1 MHTWFILKLLRIAF
15 AVLWAGSLAAQT
27 LSITDMPQGPLG
39 LHARVLY
46 EHESALGIDAVLA
59 PQLQQQFQPG
69 ERAVLN
75 GGIGA
80 RPAWVHLQVNNGQAQ
95 ALVMRLAV
103 GTTWLDHLDVFLVQE
118 QRVLASWKTG
128 DEVAG
133 APGLQAGI
141 GFEFD
146 MPFPPGS
153 SDIYLRAESVDP
165 LVLPIAL
172 RIPAQ
177 ADQDRAWVHYSYGLL
192 YGFLIAL
199 IAYNGMLFIGLKD
212 RSYLYYAGYLI
223 AMIGM
228 NMAYT
233 GHGLAWLWPGQ
244 VALQR
249 YAILG
254 LMVAFGSSGLL
265 FAGRLLALKEHA
277 PGVQRA
283 LSRFSVAVIAAF
295 ALCVVLGSHRGAV
308 VVAFAFAAAF
318 TVLMLVLGVLT
329 VRQQRASGRY
339 FLWAVSFGTLGA
351 MSTLLAVLCTIGF
364 STMTFRGAE
373 IGVSLEAALLA
384 LALAAQMRQ
393 HQRASV
399 RAEHLANHDPLTGLY
414 NRRAFLERL
423 YPVWATAKRGNRPL
437 SLILLDLDHFK
448 RINDVHG
455 HDVGD
460 LTLQQSAQLLF
471 KSCRAGDLLA
481 RWGGEE
487 FVLLLPEADLEQ
499 ARAFAERLRLQF
511 EETSVAA
518 GATALTVT
526 ASFGVAQLGAHAHPQ
541 ELIKDADVALYEAKH
556 AGRNRV
562 CVAPPQPTDAAGA
575 PAQSSLASS
584 INTL

>member
-1 MHTWFILKLLRIAF
+1 MHTWIILKLLRIAF

-27 LSITDMPQGPLG
+27 VSLADMPRGPLG
-39 LHARVLY
+39 LHASVLL
-46 EHESALGIDAVLA
+46 EHGSVLGIDAVSA
-59 PQLQQQFQPG
+59 PQLQPQFLPG

-80 RPAWVHLQVNNGQAQ
+80 QPAWVHLAVNNPQAQ
-95 ALVMRLAV
+95 ALLMRLAV
-103 GTTWLDHLDVFLVQE
+103 GTTWLDHLDVFLVQR
-118 QRVLASWKTG
+118 QRVLVHWKTG

-146 MPFPPGS
+146 MSFPPGP
-153 SDIYLRAESVDP
+153 SDIYLRAESLDP

-172 RIPAQ
+172 RTLAQ
-177 ADQDRAWVHYSYGLL
+177 ADQERMGVHYSYGLL

-199 IAYNGMLFIGLKD
+199 IAYNGMLFVGLRD

-223 AMIGM
+223 AMIAM

-233 GHGLAWLWPGQ
+233 GHGLAGLWPGQ
-244 VALQR
+244 VAVQR

-265 FAGRLLALKEHA
+265 FASRLLALKEHA
-277 PGVQRA
+277 PRVQRA
-283 LSRFSVAVIAAF
+283 LSRFSLTVMAVF
-295 ALCVVLGSHRGAV
+295 AGCVVLGSHQGAV

-318 TVLMLVLGVLT
+318 TVLMLLLGVLT
-329 VRQQRASGRY
+329 VRQQRASGYY
-339 FLWAVSFGTLGA
+339 FLWAVSFGTFGA
-351 MSTLLAVLCTIGF
+351 VSTLLAVVGTIGF
-364 STMTFRGAE
+364 SALTFRAAE

-399 RAEHLANHDPLTGLY
+399 RAEHLAAHDPLTGLY
-414 NRRAFLERL
+414 NRRAFFEQAS
-423 YPVWATAKRGNRPL
+423 PAWSTATRSARPL

-448 RINDVHG
+448 RINDELG
-455 HDVGD
+455 HDMGD
-460 LTLQQSAQLLF
+460 LTLQQSAQLLS

-487 FVLLLPEADLEQ
+487 FVLLLPEADLGQ
-499 ARAFAERLRLQF
+499 ACAFAERLRLQF
-511 EETSVAA
+511 ETSPVD
-518 GATALTVT
+518 GAPVSLVVT
-526 ASFGVAQLGAHAHPQ
+526 ASFGVVQLNSHASL
-541 ELIKDADVALYEAKH
+541 EALIKDADVALYKAKH
-556 AGRNRV
+556 AGRNQV
-562 CVAPPQPTDAAGA
+562 IAA
-575 PAQSSLASS
+575 
-584 INTL
+584 

>member
-1 MHTWFILKLLRIAF
+1 MHIGFFLKLLRIAF

-27 LSITDMPQGPLG
+27 LSLTDMPQGPLG
-39 LHARVLY
+39 QHARVLY
-46 EHESALGIDAVLA
+46 EHDSALGIDAVLA
-59 PQLQQQFQPG
+59 PQMQLQFQPG

-80 RPAWVHLQVNNGQAQ
+80 QPAWVHLQVNNPERHAQ
-95 ALVMRLAV
+95 VMRLAV
-103 GTTWLDHLDVFLVQE
+103 GTTWLDQLDVFLVQQ

-133 APGLQAGI
+133 VPGLQAGI

-146 MPFPPGS
+146 MAFPPGP

-172 RIPAQ
+172 RSLAQ
-177 ADQDRAWVHYSYGLL
+177 ADQAKAWVHYSYGLL

-199 IAYNGMLFIGLKD
+199 IAYNSMLFVGLRD
-212 RSYLYYAGYLI
+212 RSYLYYAGYLM

-244 VALQR
+244 VVVQR

-283 LSRFSVAVIAAF
+283 LSRFSLAVMAVF
-295 ALCVVLGSHRGAV
+295 ALCVVLGSHQGAV

-318 TVLMLVLGVLT
+318 MVLMLVLGVLT

-339 FLWAVSFGTLGA
+339 FLWAVSFGTVGA
-351 MSTLLAVLCTIGF
+351 MSTLLAVLGTIGF
-364 STMTFRGAE
+364 SALTFRAAE

-399 RAEHLANHDPLTGLY
+399 RAEHLAAHDPLTGLY
-414 NRRAFLERL
+414 NRRAFFELAA
-423 YPVWATAKRGNRPL
+423 PVWSTSKRSARPL
-437 SLILLDLDHFK
+437 SMILLDLDHFK
-448 RINDVHG
+448 RINDAHG
-455 HDVGD
+455 HATGD
-460 LTLQQSAQLLF
+460 LTLKQSAQLLSN
-471 KSCRAGDLLA
+471 SCRAGDLLA

-487 FVLLLPEADLEQ
+487 FVLLLPEADLGQ
-499 ARAFAERLRLQF
+499 ACAYAERLRQQF
-511 EETSVAA
+511 EASPVS
-518 GATALTVT
+518 GAPVLLGVT
-526 ASFGVAQLGAHAHPQ
+526 ASFGVAQLDTHATLE
-541 ELIKDADVALYEAKH
+541 ELIKDADVALYKAKH
-556 AGRNRV
+556 AGRNQV
-562 CVAPPQPTDAAGA
+562 CAA
-575 PAQSSLASS
+575 
-584 INTL
+584 